1 MEQAAARRHP
11 GGEERQRITA
21 AKRLTAA
28 YSNPPPTGATA
39 TPRWSALDVTGCA
52 HLFGGGSEWVGLAA
66 SPRQPQPAM
75 ADSKRWRLLN
85 SGGSN
90 MLPCRFSLLRRA
102 TSPRAR
108 RIANI
113 RAMLTAQPQSMWR
126 ICSGSNFAEP
136 PIRLGRPTFRV
147 IFVGVSLDAPAAW
160 PPSPSPRRRPFPP
173 ARQ

>member
-1 MEQAAARRHP
+1 MFPALAVAAS
-11 GGEERQRITA
+11 GGQP
-21 AKRLTAA
+21 TAA

-90 MLPCRFSLLRRA
+90 MKKLVLAITLAAVAVLTIQIQSAAACDFTKSAAYSQHSRHAHRTA
-102 TSPRAR
+102 AVHV
-108 RIANI
+108 ANLQ
-113 RAMLTAQPQSMWR
+113 R
-126 ICSGSNFAEP
+126 
-136 PIRLGRPTFRV
+136 
-147 IFVGVSLDAPAAW
+147 
-160 PPSPSPRRRPFPP
+160 
-173 ARQ
+173 